1 MGDRDLR
8 SHCRVGKMRATFAE
22 RGTTTA
28 VVSLNRIE
36 LVFLKLSGLTLL
48 GKLGCGKFPDPTEN
62 LAVWVSRVAVSP
74 EVCLSTALPQ
84 PSRAGG
90 GVLQ

>member
-48 GKLGCGKFPDPTEN
+48 GKL
-62 LAVWVSRVAVSP
+62 
-74 EVCLSTALPQ
+74 
-84 PSRAGG
+84 
-90 GVLQ
+90 

>member
-48 GKLGCGKFPDPTEN
+48 GVGVKDGTMCFYTGSYN
-62 LAVWVSRVAVSP
+62 ISP
-74 EVCLSTALPQ
+74 FES
-84 PSRAGG
+84 
-90 GVLQ
+90 